1 MTAAVQTASLTPDL
15 RPALRLVEGPHQATA
30 TRPLPVVPTAPLTVV
45 PDPAPVAAGA
55 EDVYAPGRT
64 ARGAVG
70 VLKLVID
77 VTAAAVLLLLIAPV
91 LLVIA
96 AAVRADG
103 GPVFFFQ
110 TRVGRGG
117 REFRMVKFR
126 SMVVDAERVRAAL
139 VEDNEGAGP
148 LFKMR
153 RDPRITRVGGLLRR
167 YSIDELPQLLNVL
180 GGQMS
185 LIGPRPPLP
194 TEAAQYTDR
203 ERRRLAVRPGMT
215 GLWQVSGRS
224 DLGWDESIAL
234 DLAYVDDW
242 TPAMEAKIIVGTASA
257 VLGGRGAY

>member
-15 RPALRLVEGPHQATA
+15 RPALRLVEGSDQVTS
-30 TRPLPVVPTAPLTVV
+30 TRPLPVALTAPLTVV
-45 PDPAPVAAGA
+45 PDLVPEEVGT

-64 ARGAVG
+64 ARGVVG
-70 VLKLVID
+70 VAKLVID
-77 VTAAAVLLLLIAPV
+77 VTAAALLLLLVAPV

-96 AAVRADG
+96 AAVRSDG

-110 TRVGRGG
+110 TRIGRGG

-126 SMVVDAERVRAAL
+126 SMVVDAERVRAEL
-139 VEDNEGAGP
+139 VDGNEGAGP

-194 TEAAQYTDR
+194 SEAAEYTDR

-242 TPAMEAKIIVGTASA
+242 SLAMEAKIIAGTARA